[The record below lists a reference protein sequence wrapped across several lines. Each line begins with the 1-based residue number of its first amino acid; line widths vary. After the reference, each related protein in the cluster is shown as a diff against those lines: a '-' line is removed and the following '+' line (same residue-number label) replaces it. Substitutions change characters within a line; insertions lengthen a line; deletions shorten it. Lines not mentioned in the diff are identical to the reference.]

1 MAFFIKKYFNYISW
15 EEVSMSVSEKYLQ
28 GSGLSCYQ
36 VGSGDHL
43 LDCRSDKLS
52 VSLVLPDGTTAGT
65 TVM

>member
-1 MAFFIKKYFNYISW
+1 
-15 EEVSMSVSEKYLQ
+15 MSVSEYLQ
-28 GSGLSCYQ
+28 GSGFSCYQ

-43 LDCRSDKLS
+43 LDGRSDKLS